1 MSNEQTNENK
11 NRNISK
17 TQDRQF
23 DIIEKQFEKIEELFE
38 IKILTP
44 DNCKFTKHGGAFL
57 SLEVENDK
65 YPKVTVYRTF
75 PFSDPD
81 RYLSVRQ
88 ATPKAEEIG
97 IINDLSSWPENIRKI
112 IETQL
117 NLRYFTP
124 VIKKINDI
132 KEEYGF
138 AYWSVE
144 TDKGDMNFTTS
155 IWSPITRITEN
166 RLLISD
172 LDSNRFEIENLEMLS
187 KKEKKLIDLFL

>member
-1 MSNEQTNENK
+1 MSNEKINEDQNELE
-11 NRNISK
+11 NG
-17 TQDRQF
+17 QF

-44 DNCKFTKHGGAFL
+44 DNCKFIKSGGSFL
-57 SLEVENDK
+57 SLEVGDEK
-65 YPKVTVYRTF
+65 YSKVTIYRTF
-75 PFSDPD
+75 PFSEPD
-81 RYLSVRQ
+81 RYLSIRQ

-97 IINDLSSWPENIRKI
+97 IIKDLDSWPENIREI
-112 IETQL
+112 VEEQL

-138 AYWSVE
+138 AYWTVI
-144 TDKGDMNFTTS
+144 TDKGEMNFTTS
-155 IWSPITRITEN
+155 IWSPITRISEN
-166 RLLISD
+166 RLLVSD
-172 LDSNRFEIENLEMLS
+172 LDANRFEIENFEMLS